1 MSLSQNSFSTVS
13 NIMFGSAELPN
24 VWVNSQ
30 TFSLPTISLSP
41 PKMNTR
47 SGAMVALASDTVEYE
62 DLTVDIILDK
72 NWKVWNDLYKYFLD
86 GLNVEQGSF
95 LKENVFDTWIEFFDG
110 EGKSVKKFMFYKCR
124 LLSFG
129 DINLSTMDAEDEQ
142 NNLNLSFTFDYMED
156 MEITFK
162 KQEQITI

>member
-1 MSLSQNSFSTVS
+1 MALSSTSFSTVS
-13 NIMFGSAELPN
+13 NVQFGSIELPN

-30 TFSLPTISLSP
+30 TFSLPTITLSP

-72 NWKVWNDLYKYFLD
+72 EWKVWNDLYQYFLN
-86 GLNVEQGSF
+86 GLNVEEGTF

-110 EGKSVKKFMFYKCR
+110 NGKSVKKFMFYKCR
-124 LLSFG
+124 LVSFG
-129 DINLSTMDAEDEQ
+129 DINLSTMDSEDEL
-142 NNLNLSFTFDYMED
+142 NNLSLSFVFDYMED
-156 MEITFK
+156 LNIPFRN
-162 KQEQITI
+162 QR

>member
-1 MSLSQNSFSTVS
+1 MALSSTSFSTVS
-13 NIMFGSAELPN
+13 NVQFGSIELPN

-30 TFSLPTISLSP
+30 TFSLPTITLSP

-72 NWKVWNDLYKYFLD
+72 EWKVWNDLYQYFLN
-86 GLNVEQGSF
+86 GLNVEEGTF

-110 EGKSVKKFMFYKCR
+110 NGKSVKKFMFYKCR
-124 LLSFG
+124 LVSFG
-129 DINLSTMDAEDEQ
+129 DINLSTMDSEDEL
-142 NNLNLSFTFDYMED
+142 NNLSLSFVFDYMED
-156 MEITFK
+156 MKITFA
-162 KQEQITI
+162 KQR

>member
-1 MSLSQNSFSTVS
+1 MSLSENSYSTVS
-13 NIMFGSAELPN
+13 NIQFGSAEFTP

-47 SGAMVALASDTVEYE
+47 SGALVNLASDTVVYD
-62 DLTVDIILDK
+62 DLNIDVIMDK
-72 NWKVWNDLYKYFLD
+72 EWQVWNSLYSFFLK
-86 GLNVEQGSF
+86 GLNVEEGTF
-95 LKENVFDTWIEFFDG
+95 LKEQPVDVWIEFFNG

-129 DINLSTMDAEDEQ
+129 DVSLSTMNTEDEL
-142 NNLNLSFTFDYMED
+142 NTLNLGLTFDYMED
-156 MEITFK
+156 MEITFMK
-162 KQEQITI
+162 ERLC